1 MATKQKQQTTWQ
13 QLEQRGGP
21 YTFAELRT
29 LYTRPGMAAIGDT
42 AWCCETCGTVKG
54 TYSSFQLD
62 QYHKARG
69 TFADKPAA
77 TPPQEIQDMEARLV
91 HCEQVFRDVAQ
102 KLGEAYTELARLT
115 QQERDAEAAAS
126 RPARPGELPSVESS
140 TAKAFRRAR
149 IQEVNGRIAQLKD
162 AQREALEVRHEASN
176 EYMQRFAEWREQV
189 RQEQERANREAA
201 GLPPE
206 QEPEPNALE
215 RFLSGRL

>member
-1 MATKQKQQTTWQ
+1 MATKQKRQTWQ
-13 QLEQRGGP
+13 ELAQRGGP
-21 YTFAELRT
+21 YTPEELRI
-29 LYTRPGMAAIGDT
+29 LYSRPGMAPVGDT
-42 AWCCETCGTVKG
+42 AWYCETCDTVKG

-77 TPPQEIQDMEARLV
+77 TPPQEIRDLEARLV
-91 HCEQVFRDVAQ
+91 EREQVFRGVGQ
-102 KLGEAYTELARLT
+102 KLSEAYAELARLT

-149 IQEVNGRIAQLKD
+149 IQEVSGRIDQLKQ
-162 AQREALEVRHEASN
+162 AQTEATLARNETST

-189 RQEQERANREAA
+189 RQEEERANREAA
-201 GLPPE
+201 GLTP
-206 QEPEPNALE
+206 EPEPKPNALE
-215 RFLSGRL
+215 RFLSGKL